1 MHSKILRAGERIL
14 ENIELIKK
22 QNQSKKDKIRIKLLS
37 IIQQQRDD
45 ILAKKRLL
53 ENLNPQRILRQG
65 YAILRGNIEVG
76 EKILIE
82 TIDKKIIAEVKN
94 VKQN

>member
-1 MHSKILRAGERIL
+1 M
-14 ENIELIKK
+14 
-22 QNQSKKDKIRIKLLS
+22 
-37 IIQQQRDD
+37 IQQQRDD

-76 EKILIE
+76 EQILIE
-82 TIDKKIIAEVKN
+82 TIDKKITAEVKN